1 MNIQTEHLDN
11 HVARLTVEIDQ
22 ERLEK
27 AKQATVRTLAK
38 RVNIPGFRKGKAPY
52 NIMVRYVGEP
62 AILEETMETLGQE
75 VYRETLDQSGL
86 SPYGPGQLE
95 NFKLDPQPTFIY
107 TVPLQPTVELG
118 EYRGVRVDFT
128 EPEVTDEML
137 NQQIKLLQ
145 EEEAL
150 IEESHRPAALGNR
163 VTVDIHSFFVD
174 GANEATDENAESS
187 VETVDD
193 AAAEVEDAH
202 DEAEHDHDH
211 DDDDDDEH
219 DHDEHDDEDKHDDHH
234 HHGDDDREP
243 YIHQH
248 DYAVRLVEG
257 EDEPIGPGFA
267 QAMVGANP
275 GESREFEIVY
285 PNDDS
290 VNPNVAGRT
299 VKFIVGVNK
308 VETMNLPV
316 VNDDFAARFTE
327 RFAAPTTEQPSAEAP
342 EQQPLTLLQLRM
354 RLREL
359 LQEDAQR
366 ASLDA
371 YADGVLSEMVKG
383 ATIAYPEEMVQDQ
396 LNDMMKSV
404 EDRLRTQGLTMDLF
418 QAVTGKTTEDLRA
431 DYRPQ
436 AVENLERSL
445 VLGEVL
451 DAEHIRVNDADLQ
464 EELLKIAA
472 QFGDQAQAIM
482 RSLNTP
488 QMRSSVINRLL
499 QEKAFERIAAIGR
512 GTAPE
517 LEADEEA
524 ELTEVKSEEVAASE
538 EG

>member
-1 MNIQTEHLDN
+1 MNIQTEQLDN
-11 HVARLTVEIDQ
+11 HIARLTVEIDQ

-27 AKQATVRTLAK
+27 AKQATVRNLAK

-52 NIMVRYVGEP
+52 NIMVRYLGEP
-62 AILEETMETLGQE
+62 AILEETMENLGQE
-75 VYRETLDQSGL
+75 VYRESLDQSGIN
-86 SPYGPGQLE
+86 PYGPGQLE
-95 NFKLDPQPTFIY
+95 DFKLEPQPTFVY

-118 EYRGVRVDFT
+118 DYRSVRLDFT
-128 EPEVTDEML
+128 EPEVTDEMV
-137 NQQIKLLQ
+137 NQQIKMLQ

-150 IEESHRPAALGNR
+150 VEESHRPVAIGNR
-163 VTVDIHSFFVD
+163 VTVDIHSFFMD
-174 GANEATDENAESS
+174 GDAAENEEDDEDESE
-187 VETVDD
+187 VETVDN
-193 AAAEVEDAH
+193 ASNEVEDDDHDHDH
-202 DEAEHDHDH
+202 DEDEDH
-211 DDDDDDEH
+211 DDDDDDE
-219 DHDEHDDEDKHDDHH
+219 DHH
-234 HHGDDDREP
+234 HHHGNEDREP

-267 QAMVGANP
+267 QALVGANP
-275 GESREFEIVY
+275 GESREFEITY
-285 PNDDS
+285 PHDES

-308 VETMNLPV
+308 VETMTLPA

-327 RFAAPTTEQPSAEAP
+327 RFAASEAQQPGVETP

-366 ASLDA
+366 VATDT
-371 YADGVLSEMVKG
+371 YADGVLNEMVKG
-383 ATIAYPEEMVQDQ
+383 ATISYAEAMVQDQ
-396 LNDMMKSV
+396 LDDMLKSV
-404 EDRLRTQGLTMDLF
+404 EDRLRSQGLTMDLF
-418 QAVTGKTTEDLRA
+418 QAVTGKTSEDLRA

-451 DAEHIRVNDADLQ
+451 GAEQIRVHDDDLQ
-464 EELLKIAA
+464 AELRKIAA
-472 QFGDQAQAIM
+472 QFGDQADAIM

-488 QMRSSVINRLL
+488 QMRNSVINRLL

-517 LEADEEA
+517 LEAVVEA
-524 ELTEVKSEEVAASE
+524 EPTEVKSEEVAASE

>member
-1 MNIQTEHLDN
+1 MNIQTEHLEN

-52 NIMVRYVGEP
+52 NIMVRYLGEP
-62 AILEETMETLGQE
+62 AILEETMEKLGQE

-86 SPYGPGQLE
+86 NPYGPGQLE
-95 NFKLDPQPTFIY
+95 DFKLEPQPTFVY

-118 EYRGVRVDFT
+118 DYRSVRVDFT

-150 IEESHRPAALGNR
+150 IEESHRPVALGNR
-163 VTVDIHSFFVD
+163 VTVDVHSFFVD
-174 GANEATDENAESS
+174 GDDDEDAESS

-193 AAAEVEDAH
+193 ADASAEVDDDH
-202 DEAEHDHDH
+202 DEAEHDH
-211 DDDDDDEH
+211 
-219 DHDEHDDEDKHDDHH
+219 EHDDEDEHEDHH

-248 DYAVRLVEG
+248 DYAVRLIEG

-275 GESREFEIVY
+275 GETREFEIIY

-308 VETMNLPV
+308 VETMTLPA

-327 RFAAPTTEQPSAEAP
+327 RFAAPATEQSGDEATA
-342 EQQPLTLLQLRM
+342 QPPFTLLQLRM

-366 ASLDA
+366 AATDT
-371 YADGVLSEMVKG
+371 YADGVLTEMVKG
-383 ATIAYPEEMVQDQ
+383 ATLSYPEEMVQDQ
-396 LNDMMKSV
+396 LNDMMKNV
-404 EDRLRTQGLTMDLF
+404 EERLRSQGLTMDLF
-418 QAVTGKTTEDLRA
+418 QAVTGKTSEDLRA
-431 DYRPQ
+431 EYRPQ

-451 DAEHIRVNDADLQ
+451 DAEQLRVNDAELQ
-464 EELLKIAA
+464 EELRKIAA
-472 QFGDQAQAIM
+472 QFGEQAQAIM

-488 QMRSSVINRLL
+488 QMRNSVINRLL

-524 ELTEVKSEEVAASE
+524 ESTEANSEEVAASE